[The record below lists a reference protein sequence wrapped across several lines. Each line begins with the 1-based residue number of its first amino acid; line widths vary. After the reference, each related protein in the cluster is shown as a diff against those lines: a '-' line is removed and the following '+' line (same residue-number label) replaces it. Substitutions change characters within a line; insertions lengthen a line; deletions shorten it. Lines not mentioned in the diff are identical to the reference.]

1 MNESKIQLRA
11 NILQE
16 ISKLR
21 SIPALCDRDVENCIS
36 KLSKIGDKTF
46 LCTTILKE
54 IDGSVV
60 YFDGVLSILA
70 INLAKDVLEKC
81 VFSFLEKS
89 DVKDEKK
96 LFLINLLT
104 QAGIGVDPNLIHLYV
119 KNPDEAIDLE
129 TEKFLKMAEVNPE
142 AQIDFLDFYFG
153 INEDDRNILLKSVID
168 DYSGDLLAN
177 ILAPLIYSMKN
188 KTGLKMCINGLL
200 KSRSYLA
207 YAPLDWLIETSDDM
221 QIISLSKKIKNELKM
236 AGLRKEVTTFKYYKE
251 LFKTSKPL
259 GFYVSSIDGSSNF
272 SLVFAREY
280 ENGAISTFFTVLNLK
295 YGPLASFGFS
305 NISKSEYE
313 KVLLRFFKDTDKISL
328 SLSFG
333 KALLNALTD
342 AGIKNKANIPYEFF
356 CWRQLTYDIKA
367 SNDFSTDTL
376 VQYMEKDLT
385 ALDEIKEEDFRRTI
399 KSEYGARWFFS
410 YSDDKYPEFSTLVDE
425 ICALKENDYKKF
437 SNITEAFLDKTK
449 KTSVFLELKERFIFE
464 AYFLK
469 CLGFEN
475 LSSLFYSIY
484 LDNEMLF
491 RFYKFSIQKS
501 LYEFFLSLNEAKNT
515 VLNDNIFPKKRKIKH
530 FDFNSKKMLEL
541 IETKWIN

>member
-1 MNESKIQLRA
+1 M
-11 NILQE
+11 
-16 ISKLR
+16 
-21 SIPALCDRDVENCIS
+21 
-36 KLSKIGDKTF
+36 
-46 LCTTILKE
+46 
-54 IDGSVV
+54 
-60 YFDGVLSILA
+60 
-70 INLAKDVLEKC
+70 
-81 VFSFLEKS
+81 
-89 DVKDEKK
+89 
-96 LFLINLLT
+96 
-104 QAGIGVDPNLIHLYV
+104 
-119 KNPDEAIDLE
+119 
-129 TEKFLKMAEVNPE
+129 
-142 AQIDFLDFYFG
+142 
-153 INEDDRNILLKSVID
+153 
-168 DYSGDLLAN
+168 
-177 ILAPLIYSMKN
+177 
-188 KTGLKMCINGLL
+188 
-200 KSRSYLA
+200 
-207 YAPLDWLIETSDDM
+207 
-221 QIISLSKKIKNELKM
+221 
-236 AGLRKEVTTFKYYKE
+236 
-251 LFKTSKPL
+251 
-259 GFYVSSIDGSSNF
+259 
-272 SLVFAREY
+272 
-280 ENGAISTFFTVLNLK
+280 
-295 YGPLASFGFS
+295 
-305 NISKSEYE
+305 
-313 KVLLRFFKDTDKISL
+313 

-515 VLNDNIFPKKRKIKH
+515 VLNDNIFTKKRKIKH

>member
-272 SLVFAREY
+272 SLVFA
-280 ENGAISTFFTVLNLK
+280 
-295 YGPLASFGFS
+295 
-305 NISKSEYE
+305 
-313 KVLLRFFKDTDKISL
+313 
-328 SLSFG
+328 
-333 KALLNALTD
+333 
-342 AGIKNKANIPYEFF
+342 
-356 CWRQLTYDIKA
+356 C
-367 SNDFSTDTL
+367 
-376 VQYMEKDLT
+376 
-385 ALDEIKEEDFRRTI
+385 
-399 KSEYGARWFFS
+399 
-410 YSDDKYPEFSTLVDE
+410 
-425 ICALKENDYKKF
+425 
-437 SNITEAFLDKTK
+437 
-449 KTSVFLELKERFIFE
+449 
-464 AYFLK
+464 
-469 CLGFEN
+469 
-475 LSSLFYSIY
+475 
-484 LDNEMLF
+484 
-491 RFYKFSIQKS
+491 
-501 LYEFFLSLNEAKNT
+501 
-515 VLNDNIFPKKRKIKH
+515 
-530 FDFNSKKMLEL
+530 
-541 IETKWIN
+541 